1 MTHPSRTTGTVLAL
15 VATGLLLSGCGGGSD
30 GSATSGAAN
39 DSAGKEAVAT
49 PAAPDAESAAPRT
62 DARVLPAGRDIVY
75 RGQISVR
82 VKDVT
87 VAADRAES
95 LARSVDGV
103 VFAEETANVPGAPGD
118 STASLTVRVPPAE
131 FRAVLKK
138 IAGFGERL
146 SQSQTAEDVTTQV
159 VDTRSRVAT
168 QTRSVARVRALLGK
182 ANTIGEVVQI
192 ESELAKREADLE
204 SLQAQFARLQDVTEL
219 ATIEV
224 TFVGPDAAVADKE
237 PDLGFLTGLRGGW
250 DAFVGVV
257 LVGLTVIG
265 AMLPFL
271 IAAALLGVPAW
282 LIVRTRF
289 VRRPQTP

>member
-1 MTHPSRTTGTVLAL
+1 MARPRRTTGTVLAL
-15 VATGLLLSGCGGGSD
+15 VAAGVLLSGCGGFGGD
-30 GSATSGAAN
+30 SGAS
-39 DSAGKEAVAT
+39 DSAAKEVT
-49 PAAPDAESAAPRT
+49 GGTGGTEDTSSADQPRT

-87 VAADRAES
+87 AAADRAES

-103 VFAEETANVPGAPGD
+103 VFAEETSNVPGSPGD

-131 FRAVLKK
+131 FRPVLKK
-138 IAGFGERL
+138 LAGFGDRL

-168 QTRSVARVRALLGK
+168 QTRSVARVRALLGR

-204 SLQAQFARLQDVTEL
+204 SLQAQLARLQDVTEL

-224 TFVGPDAAVADKE
+224 TFVGPSAAAEGDE
-237 PDLGFLTGLRGGW
+237 LDLGFLAGLRGGW
-250 DAFVGVV
+250 DAFVAVV
-257 LVGLTVIG
+257 LVALTVLG
-265 AMLPFL
+265 ATLPFL
-271 IAAALLGVPAW
+271 LGAALLGVPAW
-282 LIVRTRF
+282 LVLRSRL